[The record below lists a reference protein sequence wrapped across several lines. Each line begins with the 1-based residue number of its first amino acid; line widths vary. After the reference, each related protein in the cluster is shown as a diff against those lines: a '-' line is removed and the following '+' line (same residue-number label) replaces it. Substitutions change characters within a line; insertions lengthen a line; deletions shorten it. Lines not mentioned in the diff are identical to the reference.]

1 MNRRGFLTSAMVL
14 VMSIG
19 LSSGVQAGQVDTSD
33 PVKLVKTLS
42 QTVIDELNAQREA
55 LKQDPKKIKAF
66 ANQYVLPFVDT
77 EKMAR
82 YVMGVYWRRATPQ
95 QRQAFVKEF
104 TETLLRSYA
113 NSMLNLKIK
122 SFEVTGSQP
131 EGRRGDRVIV
141 SSKVIQADGN
151 VSKVQYRAYQ
161 DKKTHQ
167 WKLYDIVIENVS
179 MLLSYRKTY
188 ASAFQQKGID
198 GVIAEMREKNKGF
211 E

>member
-1 MNRRGFLTSAMVL
+1 MNRRGFLIGAVAL
-14 VMSIG
+14 VMS
-19 LSSGVQAGQVDTSD
+19 LSGWVQAGQVDTSD
-33 PVKLVKTLS
+33 PVKLVKSLS

-55 LKQDPKKIKAF
+55 LKQEPKKIKAF
-66 ANQYVLPFVDT
+66 ANQFVLPYVDT

-82 YVMGVYWRRATPQ
+82 YVMGRYWRQATAQ

-122 SFEVTGSQP
+122 SFEVTGFKP

-141 SSKVIQADGN
+141 DSKVTQADGN
-151 VSKVQYRAYQ
+151 VSKVQYRAYR
-161 DKKTHQ
+161 DKQTQ
-167 WKLYDIVIENVS
+167 RWELYDVVIENVS

-198 GVIAEMREKNKGF
+198 GVIAEMRQKNQGF